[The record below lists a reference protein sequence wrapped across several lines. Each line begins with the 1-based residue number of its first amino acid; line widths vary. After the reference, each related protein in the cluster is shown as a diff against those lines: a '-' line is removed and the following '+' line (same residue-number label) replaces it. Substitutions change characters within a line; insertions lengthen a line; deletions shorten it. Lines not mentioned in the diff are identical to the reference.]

1 VNKSNTYPILEL
13 DGRRLYYT
21 FVAGAKKL
29 FENQSLLNQINVFPV
44 NDGDTGTNLASTIR
58 SVLEQTR
65 PERSYKITADKIAEA
80 ALLNAQGNSGI
91 IFAQFL
97 YGISAETDGLDTI
110 GLIKFSE
117 SIKKSVKYIY
127 EAIAN
132 PVEGTM
138 LTVIREWAE
147 YIHLNREHFLDF
159 GHLLTSSQDILKK
172 SLAET
177 KSKLD
182 ILTKSNVVDAGAKGF
197 VLFIEGILEF
207 VKSNNIKSLLRTHTE
222 NILPLKREEIV
233 PQSVIYR
240 YCTEAIIKN
249 SNIDKMS
256 LAQILEQ
263 SGDSVVVAGSEK
275 IRHIHVHTNTPANLF
290 ANLQK
295 SGTLSSQKAEDM
307 VRQSE
312 VAYNRK
318 WNIALVT
325 DSTCDLPDDLLDQ
338 YQINMLPLNLN
349 FGENQYL
356 DKITIKPEHFY
367 TLLDESPFFPKTA
380 QINEKSF
387 TNLYSQLASHYDS
400 IIAVHLTDKFSG
412 TFFNSQ
418 KAAQKVGE
426 EFKKQITVIN
436 SKNLSGGLGLITL
449 RIAQTIESGMP
460 YDQIITATEKW
471 IKDTNIFVSVKTLK
485 YMIRGGR
492 VSRMKGSL
500 ANLLNVNPIVSMND
514 DGKSHI
520 FGKTYSQKSNMIK
533 VIEHIKTMAYKKNIW
548 NYMVLH
554 AHNETAANWYTEEMK
569 TITGKTPVSVIN
581 ISPVI
586 GMNAGIGAAAVALML
601 D

>member
-13 DGRRLYYT
+13 DGRRLYYI
-21 FVAGAKKL
+21 FIAGAKKL

-58 SVLEQTR
+58 SVLEKTR
-65 PERSYKITADKIAEA
+65 PERSYKNTIDTIAEA
-80 ALLNAQGNSGI
+80 ALLNSQGNSGI

-97 YGISAETDGLDTI
+97 YGISAETEGLDTI
-110 GLIKFSE
+110 GLIQFTE

-132 PVEGTM
+132 PVEGTI

-147 YIHLNREHFLDF
+147 YIHLNRESFLDF
-159 GHLLTSSQDILKK
+159 GHLLTASQHILNK
-172 SLAET
+172 SLEET
-177 KSKLD
+177 ISKLD

-222 NILPLKREEIV
+222 NILPLKRDEII
-233 PQSVIYR
+233 PQIVIYR

-249 SNIDKMS
+249 SNIDKIS
-256 LAQILEQ
+256 LTQTLEQ

-275 IRHIHVHTNTPANLF
+275 IRHIHVHTNSPANLF

-295 SGTLSSQKAEDM
+295 FGTLSSQKADDM
-307 VRQSE
+307 FRQSE
-312 VAYNRK
+312 AAYNRK

-338 YQINMLPLNLN
+338 YQINMLPINLN

-356 DKITIKPEHFY
+356 DKITMKPEHFY
-367 TLLDESPFFPKTA
+367 TLLDQSPVFPKTA
-380 QINEKSF
+380 QINERSF

-426 EFKKQITVIN
+426 EFKIQMTVIN

-449 RIAQTIESGMP
+449 RIAQAIESGMP

-471 IKDTNIFVSVKTLK
+471 IRDTKIFVSVKTLK

-492 VSRMKGSL
+492 VSRLRGSL
-500 ANLLNVNPIVSMND
+500 ANLLNVNPIVSIDD

-520 FGKTYSQKSNMIK
+520 FGKAYSQKSNMIK
-533 VIEHIKTMAYKKNIW
+533 VIEHIKTLVYQKNIW
-548 NYMVLH
+548 NYIVLH
-554 AHNETAANWYTEEMK
+554 AQNESAANWYSAEMI
-569 TITGKTPVSVIN
+569 TMTGKKPVSVIN

-586 GMNAGIGAAAVALML
+586 GMNAGIGAAAISLML